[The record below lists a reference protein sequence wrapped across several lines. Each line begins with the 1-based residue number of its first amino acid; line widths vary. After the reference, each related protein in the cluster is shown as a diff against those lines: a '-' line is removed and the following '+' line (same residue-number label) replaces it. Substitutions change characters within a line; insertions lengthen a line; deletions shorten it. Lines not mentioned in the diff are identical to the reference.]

1 MGRDDRYGKLER
13 LLAAARA
20 GRGLTQAAVA
30 ELLGKPQ
37 SFVSKY
43 ESGERRLD
51 VVEVLRVCAALGVN
65 PKDIIDR
72 LELGHDG

>member
-1 MGRDDRYGKLER
+1 MGRDERYAELER

-20 GRGLTQAAVA
+20 GEGLTQAAVA

-51 VVEVLRVCAALGVN
+51 VVEFLRVCAALGVN

-72 LELGHDG
+72 LELGHDR